1 MERESHPIMKEI
13 IKHKITHN
21 VNRLK
26 TSLKWVV
33 FAILSGVLVGSVG
46 TLFYLCMA
54 LVTLVRTKNPWLI
67 FLLPVGGI
75 LIVGAY
81 RLLHDERDTG
91 TNLVLS
97 AIHSGDEL
105 PLRMAPLIFIS
116 TLITH
121 LFGGSAGRE
130 GAALQMGGSI
140 GWNVGKLLHLSDY
153 VRRTATISGMAA
165 FFSALFGTPLTAA
178 LFAMM
183 VEDVG
188 LTFTSAFMP
197 AFTSALIAY
206 GVSLFFGIA
215 PTNFVLN
222 SIPHLTL
229 ETALQTALLGI
240 ACAAVTRL
248 FCWTLHTLEHGIPKR
263 IPNPWLRAFAGGAA
277 VVAFSYLF
285 GVGRYNGA
293 GMAVI
298 ADAVEQGTA
307 LPWDFACK
315 IFLTALTLAVGFK
328 GGEVV
333 PSFYIGAT
341 FGCIAGPW
349 LGLPAG
355 FAGAIGLVCVF
366 CGATNALIPSILLGF
381 ELFGGQ
387 GLELIA
393 LGCGVCYMLSGH
405 HGLYSS
411 QTFVTNKLRP
421 EYASHKW
428 RVKLKKK
435 EE

>member
-130 GAALQMGGSI
+130 GAALQLGGSI
-140 GWNVGKLLHLSDY
+140 GNGLGRLFHFDEKDKH
-153 VRRTATISGMAA
+153 IMIMCGMSAA
-165 FFSALFGTPLTAA
+165 FSALFGTPMAAAIFSMEVVSVGIMYYAA
-178 LFAMM
+178 L
-183 VEDVG
+183 VPCVI
-188 LTFTSAFMP
+188 S
-197 AFTSALIAY
+197 SLIAHAIATSF
-206 GVSLFFGIA
+206 GVSPDGFPLGKIPDFTIGSAVEI
-215 PTNFVLN
+215 
-222 SIPHLTL
+222 SILAIL
-229 ETALQTALLGI
+229 CALVSI
-240 ACAAVTRL
+240 L
-248 FCWTLHTLEHGIPKR
+248 FCVMLHGSDHLYKKFFKNPYLR
-263 IPNPWLRAFAGGAA
+263 IFAGGCI
-277 VVAFSYLF
+277 VVVLTLL
-285 GVGRYNGA
+285 VGDQTYNGTGINIIARCMDGTVRPEAFFLKMLFTAATLGA
-293 GMAVI
+293 GY
-298 ADAVEQGTA
+298 
-307 LPWDFACK
+307 
-315 IFLTALTLAVGFK
+315 K
-328 GGEVV
+328 GGEIV
-333 PSFYIGAT
+333 PSLFTGAA
-341 FGCIAGPW
+341 FGCLFGNV
-349 LGLPAG
+349 LGFSPTLCTAVG
-355 FAGAIGLVCVF
+355 MSAVF
-366 CGATNALIPSILLGF
+366 CGVTNCPISSLLISF
-381 ELFGGQ
+381 ELFGYDGMPYF
-387 GLELIA
+387 LLAIA
-393 LGCGVCYMLSGH
+393 FSYMLSGYF
-405 HGLYSS
+405 GLYQS
-411 QTFVTNKLRP
+411 QKIVYSKYKTN
-421 EYASHKW
+421 YIN
-428 RVKLKKK
+428 KKTH
-435 EE
+435 